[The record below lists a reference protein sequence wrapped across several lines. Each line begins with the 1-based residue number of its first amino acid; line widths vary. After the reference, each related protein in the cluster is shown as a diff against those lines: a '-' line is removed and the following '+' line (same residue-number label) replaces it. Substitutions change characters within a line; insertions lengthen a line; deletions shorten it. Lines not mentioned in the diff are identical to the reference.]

1 VYKLFAP
8 ILAILILFNFN
19 SIGQNTTASEQFTDW
34 NNDSGWSNG
43 SAPGNDVVGGDLVID
58 GSVVRL
64 GSLSISRT
72 FFSGPM
78 TLTIKSGDS
87 LVIDDDFTIGLE
99 AELVVE
105 EGGYLYVNGDLNNQG
120 IFIFA
125 GDVSNDGIIGVNGDY
140 NQGPGASFDKGDNA
154 NFYVNGDSD
163 IPGDT
168 DGNIPSEIQDI
179 YNALPIE
186 LKSFDGAL
194 AKNSVQLDWVTAK
207 EENFSHF
214 EIERSINEKS
224 FEVIGHVEGQGN
236 SMTDVFYD
244 FTDRSIPFGIIRYR
258 LKAVDI
264 DGSFE
269 YFEAIE
275 IKNTFSNQVS
285 AYPNPTT
292 NISNIKIV
300 LPKEFKGK
308 LNKVSLFNSSGRNL
322 YNQLDYDPQVSKLE
336 LGELEEGMYILKIH
350 HNGLTENLRV
360 FVH

>member
-1 VYKLFAP
+1 MKKLFYF
-8 ILAILILFNFN
+8 ILISCISVHFTLA
-19 SIGQNTTASEQFTDW
+19 QNTSASEQFTDW

-43 SAPGNDVVGGDLVID
+43 SAPGNDVVGGNLIID
-58 GSVVRL
+58 GSVTRL
-64 GSLSISRT
+64 GDLSISRT
-72 FFSGPM
+72 LFSGPM
-78 TLTIKSGDS
+78 TLTINSGDS
-87 LVIDDDFTIGLE
+87 LVIDGNFTIGLE

-125 GDVSNDGIIGVNGDY
+125 GDVSNDGIIGVSGDY
-140 NQGPGASFDKGDNA
+140 NQGPGASFNKGDNA

-163 IPGDT
+163 IPGET
-168 DGNIPSEIQDI
+168 DGSIPPEIQEI
-179 YNALPIE
+179 YNTLPIE
-186 LKSFDGAL
+186 LKVFEGIL
-194 AKNSVQLDWVTAK
+194 AKNATQLNWITAK

-214 EIERSINEKS
+214 EIERSVNEKP
-224 FEVIGHVEGQGN
+224 FEVIGLVEGQGN
-236 SMTDVFYD
+236 SMTDVYYD
-244 FTDRSIPFGIIRYR
+244 FTDLSIPFGIIRYR

-264 DGSFE
+264 DHSFE

-292 NISNIKIV
+292 NISNVKIV

-322 YNQLDYDPQVSKLE
+322 YNQLNFDPQVSKLE
-336 LGELEEGMYILKIH
+336 LGELEEGMYILKIY
-350 HNGLTENLRV
+350 HNGLTENLRI

>member
-1 VYKLFAP
+1 MKKLFYF
-8 ILAILILFNFN
+8 ILISCISVHFTLA
-19 SIGQNTTASEQFTDW
+19 QNTSASEQFTDW

-43 SAPGNDVVGGDLVID
+43 SAPGNDVVGGNLIID
-58 GSVVRL
+58 GSVTRL
-64 GSLSISRT
+64 GDLSISRT
-72 FFSGPM
+72 LFSGPM
-78 TLTIKSGDS
+78 TLTINSGDS
-87 LVIDDDFTIGLE
+87 LVIDGNFTIGLE

-125 GDVSNDGIIGVNGDY
+125 GDVSNDGIIGVSGDY
-140 NQGPGASFDKGDNA
+140 NQGPGASFNKGDNA

-163 IPGDT
+163 IPGET
-168 DGNIPSEIQDI
+168 DGSIPPEIQEI
-179 YNALPIE
+179 YNTLPIE
-186 LKSFDGAL
+186 LKVFEGIL
-194 AKNSVQLDWVTAK
+194 AKNATQLNWITAK

-214 EIERSINEKS
+214 EIERSVNEKP
-224 FEVIGHVEGQGN
+224 FEVIGLVEGQGN
-236 SMTDVFYD
+236 SMTDVYYD
-244 FTDRSIPFGIIRYR
+244 FTDLSIPFGIIRYR

-264 DGSFE
+264 DHSFE

-292 NISNIKIV
+292 NISNVKIV

-322 YNQLDYDPQVSKLE
+322 YNQLSFDPQVSKLE
-336 LGELEEGMYILKIH
+336 LGELEEGMYILKIY
-350 HNGLTENLRV
+350 HNGLTENLRI